1 MKISREQFLELY
13 NDLPEELRYAM
24 SSERTI
30 DATERLI
37 EEYKLNDSHSS
48 ALIEV
53 IGHTLLGV
61 SPPSECA
68 QCLIKAGISKK
79 NAEKISQAVNRVIFF
94 PARRILSELYQEN
107 VETTGKEEQGKQ
119 KTRSR
124 KKKLETLDKYRE
136 GIEEEK

>member
-13 NDLPEELRYAM
+13 NDLPQELRDAM

-30 DATERLI
+30 NATERLI
-37 EEYKLNDSHSS
+37 EEYELSDDHSS

-61 SPPSECA
+61 SPPSECG
-68 QCLIKAGISKK
+68 QRLIKAGISKK
-79 NAEKISQAVNRVIFF
+79 KSEEISQAVNRVIFF
-94 PARRILSELYQEN
+94 PARRILGELYQEN
-107 VETTGKEEQGKQ
+107 VKVSEKEGQGEQKE
-119 KTRSR
+119 KSK